1 VKFTIFHQMCTCMYI
16 LIFHDRV
23 KV

>member
-1 VKFTIFHQMCTCMYI
+1 VKFTVFHQMCTCMYI